1 MKLENRESLKIQ
13 RAIAKEAMSA
23 PAHRILVCAGT
34 GCLAGG
40 SAKIYDKFL
49 ELAAKEEGV
58 EIKLSAKEAHASLPS
73 GIHHQETAHTGVK
86 RSGCHGFCE
95 MGPLVRIEPQNY
107 LYVKVKE
114 EDCEEIFEQT
124 IRNNRPVKR
133 LLYEEDGVKYE
144 TQEKIPFYQQQTRLV
159 LKNCGHIDA
168 ENINEYLAVGG
179 YQALEKALFELSPEE
194 VVREIS
200 DSDLRGR
207 AAAVLKPDTNG
218 SRSPVKMRQ
227 KNTSSVTEMKAI
239 PAHLWTEA

>member
-86 RSGCHGFCE
+86 RSGCHVVFAKWGHWCGLNRKTIFMSKSKKKTVKKSLNRQSE
-95 MGPLVRIEPQNY
+95 TTVPLNASST
-107 LYVKVKE
+107 K
-114 EDCEEIFEQT
+114 
-124 IRNNRPVKR
+124 
-133 LLYEEDGVKYE
+133 
-144 TQEKIPFYQQQTRLV
+144 
-159 LKNCGHIDA
+159 
-168 ENINEYLAVGG
+168 
-179 YQALEKALFELSPEE
+179 
-194 VVREIS
+194 
-200 DSDLRGR
+200 
-207 AAAVLKPDTNG
+207 
-218 SRSPVKMRQ
+218 KM
-227 KNTSSVTEMKAI
+227 A
-239 PAHLWTEA
+239 